1 MRAAAVRS
9 LLPALVL
16 LACGGL
22 RPAYAADPAA
32 PARPAGP
39 QRRLHGRR
47 PPAAGADHGALRDA
61 VGHARLDAARRST
74 PTRTTPGLA
83 IKAWRTPAQGPALWV
98 LSGIHGEEP
107 AGPNAIA
114 RNLDSLVRLAGEGVP
129 IVLVPLANPNAYR
142 HNWRYPNTP
151 ERDWKLGGGYSV
163 GDSEYLLPDLET
175 GTKPRGVGRLRPRDR
190 RTDAVRAAAGAVSTR
205 PGWCS
210 TCTRT
215 NSPPAGGYIYSQGTQ
230 PDGNPVGA
238 EIVRL
243 LQATGIPLRRSG
255 QTRFGETIVDGV
267 ISRDDAGRPI
277 RDGSIDELLAATE
290 VFRDGRK
297 VAGPAAHTVI
307 VVETPAF
314 EGSQFEL
321 RVAAQ
326 GAVVQHARELWWLS
340 ASESL
345 RMPRP
350 DRPRLRPPTSRS
362 TVRQGWRLFLLLAL
376 LYFAQGLPSGLIAKA
391 LPALLREQGV
401 SLSAIGFTSALALPW
416 ALKFLWAP
424 VVDRYGTRRQ
434 WLLALN
440 GLSLLLMLLVAAR
453 DFAAW
458 VEVLPALLGLL
469 FVHEHGLGDPG
480 HRDRRLRGQHAR
492 SPSGA
497 GSATASR

>member
-1 MRAAAVRS
+1 VALAWSLGMLAPPAVPAAEPV
-9 LLPALVL
+9 
-16 LACGGL
+16 
-22 RPAYAADPAA
+22 DPATTA
-32 PARPAGP
+32 VAGDYTADGRLPLAQLMARFATLSGS
-39 QRRLHGRR
+39 HGWTGETVYAY
-47 PPAAGADHGALRDA
+47 PD
-61 VGHARLDAARRST
+61 
-74 PTRTTPGLA
+74 TPGLE
-83 IKAWRTPAQGPALWV
+83 IKAWRTPRQGPALWI

-175 GTKPRGVGRLRPRDR
+175 GTKPREPAASGPETAALTQYVLQLAQSYPPRLVLDLHE
-190 RTDAVRAAAGAVSTR
+190 DELST
-205 PGWCS
+205 S
-210 TCTRT
+210 
-215 NSPPAGGYIYSQGTQ
+215 GGYIYSQGTQ

-290 VFRDGRK
+290 IIRDGRK
-297 VAGPAAHTVI
+297 LAGPAAQTVI

-326 GAVVQHARELWWLS
+326 GAVVQHARELWEIGGHTPTGDATRP
-340 ASESL
+340 AS
-345 RMPRP
+345 
-350 DRPRLRPPTSRS
+350 PP
-362 TVRQGWRLFLLLAL
+362 A
-376 LYFAQGLPSGLIAKA
+376 
-391 LPALLREQGV
+391 
-401 SLSAIGFTSALALPW
+401 
-416 ALKFLWAP
+416 
-424 VVDRYGTRRQ
+424 
-434 WLLALN
+434 
-440 GLSLLLMLLVAAR
+440 
-453 DFAAW
+453 
-458 VEVLPALLGLL
+458 
-469 FVHEHGLGDPG
+469 
-480 HRDRRLRGQHAR
+480 
-492 SPSGA
+492 
-497 GSATASR
+497 ATAGP